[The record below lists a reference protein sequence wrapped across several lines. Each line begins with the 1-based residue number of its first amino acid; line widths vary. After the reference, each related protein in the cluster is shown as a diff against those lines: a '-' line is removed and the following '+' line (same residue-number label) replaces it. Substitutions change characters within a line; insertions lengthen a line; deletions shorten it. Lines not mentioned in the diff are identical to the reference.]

1 MAPLTINEAATT
13 TGWSARMLRYVET
26 LGLVEPARSDSGY
39 RLYGPPQLHRLRSL
53 RALLDEHDL
62 ELADVATASRLR
74 RDPAAATAL
83 AAWFDAPVAP
93 SEAAAR
99 PVGPTLD
106 GDWLAFEQDK
116 HQHLLH
122 P

>member
-1 MAPLTINEAATT
+1 MPLTINEAATT

-62 ELADVATASRLR
+62 ELGDVATASRLR
-74 RDPAAATAL
+74 QDPAAATAL
-83 AAWFDAPVAP
+83 AAWFDAPAP
-93 SEAAAR
+93 ATPAL
-99 PVGPTLD
+99 PVSPAVD
-106 GDWLAFEQDK
+106 RDWLAFEQDK
-116 HQHLLH
+116 HQHLLQ

>member
-1 MAPLTINEAATT
+1 MTPLTINEAATT

-26 LGLVEPARSDSGY
+26 LGLVEPTRSISGY
-39 RLYGPPQLHRLRSL
+39 RLYGPPQLHRLRCL

-62 ELADVATASRLR
+62 ELGDVAIALRLR
-74 RDPAAATAL
+74 REPVVAAAL
-83 AAWFDAPVAP
+83 AAWFDAPAAP
-93 SEAAAR
+93 AAPAALAAS
-99 PVGPTLD
+99 PTLE

-116 HQHLLH
+116 HQHLLQ